1 MISAYGF
8 HGFGEQDFNEMNER
22 GVKPDAITFLA
33 VLSACNHAGLVA
45 EGQRIFKQVRADC
58 EIPLTIEHYECL
70 VDLLGRSGKL
80 EDALKILRTM
90 PMKPSARIWSS
101 LVSACKLHGRLY
113 IAEMVIGL
121 IQNK

>member
-22 GVKPDAITFLA
+22 V
-33 VLSACNHAGLVA
+33 
-45 EGQRIFKQVRADC
+45 QADC
-58 EIPLTIEHYECL
+58 KIPLTIEHYECL